1 MSRLSLSLLGA
12 FQASLDGE
20 PITGFESAMVRALL
34 AYLAV
39 ESDRPHR
46 RETLAAL
53 LWPEQPEGVAR
64 NRLRHTLSSLR
75 KTIGDRDAVPPFLL
89 VTRETVQF
97 NCASDCWLDVHAFRT
112 MIEAGRGLEEAVSL
126 YRGSFLEGFS
136 VRGSPTFEDWALLV
150 RERLERQAAA
160 MLQRLVEESA
170 GRGEHER
177 ACEYAWRWVELEPWQ
192 EEAHQQLM
200 RVLALS
206 DQRTTALAQYD
217 VCRKTLRQE
226 FGVEPS
232 ERTRRLF
239 EHIRDGALA
248 PDSSLLSYPDI
259 TVQQPAFA
267 GRESRPA
274 PNDRSL
280 WPARA
285 S

>member
-177 ACEYAWRWVELEPWQ
+177 ACKYAWRWVELEPWQ

-206 DQRTTALAQYD
+206 DQRTTALAQYE
-217 VCRKTLRQE
+217 VCRKTLRAR
-226 FGVEPS
+226 VWR
-232 ERTRRLF
+232 RTV
-239 EHIRDGALA
+239 GK
-248 PDSSLLSYPDI
+248 
-259 TVQQPAFA
+259 
-267 GRESRPA
+267 
-274 PNDRSL
+274 N
-280 WPARA
+280 
-285 S
+285 